1 VNSGGEPERDETGLP
16 PVDIEIPDDARE
28 LDRDVQAYYREQR
41 ALRRHLRSVRL
52 RNTLSRDGIV
62 LPLLACCLIL
72 ALITGT
78 LLTVF
83 TAASDVG
90 PLQPGTPG
98 VTRSA
103 AGASGSAGTSAR
115 PATGSRPVAHGSA
128 NASTAAPTGSAS
140 GRKRSAAAPSGRS
153 ASAGSP
159 SGKARPGRAASAGA
173 ASGRTASGGAASGG
187 TGAARSAVIPAGV
200 PRLVRASG
208 PLPGTALQVGERS
221 IPMRLLTRA
230 ILVLIPLNCDCGPTV
245 ARLADQATRTGA
257 NAYLIGAPGATTQV
271 RQLAAQLPKYPG
283 SHAKVASD
291 LAGSLRSS
299 YPHTGLTAILVG
311 PHGSVS
317 YATQLRP
324 TDDLTGLAR
333 ALGG

>member
-1 VNSGGEPERDETGLP
+1 MNSGGEPERDETGLP

-90 PLQPGTPG
+90 PLQPGSPG

-128 NASTAAPTGSAS
+128 TASTAAPTGSAS

-173 ASGRTASGGAASGG
+173 ASGRTASGSTASGG
-187 TGAARSAVIPAGV
+187 TGAAR
-200 PRLVRASG
+200 
-208 PLPGTALQVGERS
+208 
-221 IPMRLLTRA
+221 
-230 ILVLIPLNCDCGPTV
+230 
-245 ARLADQATRTGA
+245 
-257 NAYLIGAPGATTQV
+257 
-271 RQLAAQLPKYPG
+271 
-283 SHAKVASD
+283 
-291 LAGSLRSS
+291 
-299 YPHTGLTAILVG
+299 
-311 PHGSVS
+311 
-317 YATQLRP
+317 
-324 TDDLTGLAR
+324 
-333 ALGG
+333 